1 MKNEIDN
8 LLKQVK
14 KKLINFNDFFILFQ
28 NKETLNDNEN
38 LNNNNENN
46 NFNEKQNIK
55 KKNKEEFIGAVL
67 RKTTKKKNQKEKV
80 NEKKKTIEVEN
91 EDEILH
97 SIDRNFDNVPYYQL
111 FK

>member
-1 MKNEIDN
+1 MKTGIDN
-8 LLKQVK
+8 LLKPVK
-14 KKLINFNDFFILFQ
+14 KKLINFNDFCILFGS
-28 NKETLNDNEN
+28 KDTINDNDT
-38 LNNNNENN
+38 LNNNKEEN

-55 KKNKEEFIGAVL
+55 KKNKEELIGAVL